1 MMMSSLV
8 LKVHMLIKLSL
19 LLSVAIVKV
28 KRVFFVMH
36 IIKSRLRNRMRDKQ
50 INDNFGCI
58 R

>member
-1 MMMSSLV
+1 
-8 LKVHMLIKLSL
+8 MLIKLSL

-36 IIKSRLRNRMRDKQ
+36 IIKSRLRNRMRDKH

>member
-36 IIKSRLRNRMRDKQ
+36 IIKSRLQNRMRDKQ
-50 INDNFGCI
+50 INDNFGYI